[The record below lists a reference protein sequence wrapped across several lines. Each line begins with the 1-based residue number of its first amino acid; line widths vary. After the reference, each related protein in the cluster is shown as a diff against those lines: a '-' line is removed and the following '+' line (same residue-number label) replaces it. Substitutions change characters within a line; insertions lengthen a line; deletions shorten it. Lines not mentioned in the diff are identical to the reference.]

1 MQNALISGPGK
12 LWLSKGRIFIG
23 DCSGGRMHEGTLYEM
38 QPDQT
43 YNVFKVKYDPKNGAW
58 PDDSLPLEKTLIST
72 GITLVQED

>member
-1 MQNALISGPGK
+1 
-12 LWLSKGRIFIG
+12 
-23 DCSGGRMHEGTLYEM
+23 MHEGTLYEM

-43 YNVFKVKYDPKNGAW
+43 YNAYKVKYNPKNGAW